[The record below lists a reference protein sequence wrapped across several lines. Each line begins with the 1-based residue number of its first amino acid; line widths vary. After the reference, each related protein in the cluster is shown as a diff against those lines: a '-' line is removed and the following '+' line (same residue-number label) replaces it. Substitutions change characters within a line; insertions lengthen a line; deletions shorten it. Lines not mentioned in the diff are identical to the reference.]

1 MTVRDSIVPSSCH
14 SCESR
19 NLKVYSN
26 ICVWASGSLKRSRHR
41 AGRERVSQG
50 RRFIYQRHSYP
61 AFLVGEESITIKD
74 RCFAT
79 ALNGGYWVN
88 KNCKA
93 IHHYHCQSLIRFL
106 VRPGMTVRGSIV
118 PSSCHSCESRNL
130 KVYSNICFWYQV
142 PWKDPG
148 IKPGGRKGGSERNWS
163 INVTQS
169 LLLAGRLLNSSK
181 SQSDSSLSLAEH
193 YKIPGQARNDG
204 EGFYCPQ

>member
-1 MTVRDSIVPSSCH
+1 MTVCGLSSPIRCH

-26 ICVWASGSLKRSRHR
+26 ICVLASGPLKRSRHK
-41 AGRERVSQG
+41 AGRERGNERNWSINFTQ
-50 RRFIYQRHSYP
+50 SP
-61 AFLVGEESITIKD
+61 LLVGEESVTIKD

-79 ALNGGYWVN
+79 TLNGGYWVN

-106 VRPGMTVRGSIV
+106 VRPGMTVRDSIV

-130 KVYSNICFWYQV
+130 KVYSNICFWHQV

-148 IKPGGRKGGSERNWS
+148 IEPGGREWKKLIYQHHSES
-163 INVTQS
+163 TF
-169 LLLAGRLLNSSK
+169 GR
-181 SQSDSSLSLAEH
+181 AVIEFV
-193 YKIPGQARNDG
+193 KIAKR
-204 EGFYCPQ
+204 FITIISRTL